1 MSAQIA
7 GCLDLERRT
16 VTMSGFHKYR
26 PKILSDKIMV
36 SSIFSYLKREFLS

>member
-16 VTMSGFHKYR
+16 VTMSDFYKYR
-26 PKILSDKIMV
+26 PKITGGKSQNLNSTIP
-36 SSIFSYLKREFLS
+36 YLVEF